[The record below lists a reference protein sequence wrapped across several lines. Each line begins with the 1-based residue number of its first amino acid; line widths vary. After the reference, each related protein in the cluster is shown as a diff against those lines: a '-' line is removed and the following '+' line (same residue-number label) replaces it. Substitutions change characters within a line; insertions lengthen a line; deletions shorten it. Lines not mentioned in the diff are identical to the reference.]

1 MGPDDPGTVP
11 VPPGPGAR
19 DYERPAMPESSCRSA
34 DGTLIPYGHRWGDE
48 GADLLRHIEG
58 VQQSVRVRPRNP
70 EAAPMT
76 FVFPGRRGWTLENPW
91 DARAYPSFRG
101 WHARPAIR

>member
-1 MGPDDPGTVP
+1 MGADDPGTVRA
-11 VPPGPGAR
+11 PPGPGAR

-70 EAAPMT
+70 EAARMT
-76 FVFPGRRGWTLENPW
+76 FGFPGRRGWTLENPW
-91 DARAYPSFRG
+91 DAGAYPSFRG
-101 WHARPAIR
+101 WHARHAIR